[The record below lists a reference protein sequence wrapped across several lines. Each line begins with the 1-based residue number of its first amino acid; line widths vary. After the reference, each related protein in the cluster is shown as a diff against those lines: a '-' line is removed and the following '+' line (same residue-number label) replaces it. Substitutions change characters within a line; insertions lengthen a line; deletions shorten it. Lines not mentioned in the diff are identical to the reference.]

1 MLTRRGWWL
10 FGIVAIVLLAS
21 IAADGAAMLL
31 TSLTLMTWFVAGWIG
46 FSWRTRSFPRG
57 LEIRREL
64 RTSAGPATVL
74 WARRPVT
81 VRVSLRWTGGGKLPY
96 AAVVDRVPILAR
108 WLDGDVWAGAAVG
121 ARAPIVIEYRVE
133 PRGAG
138 QLRFDGLRVTVA
150 DLCGFFYRTAFVR
163 DPFRVRVL
171 PPLAEPS
178 DGLPRKKRLNRLP
191 ILGNHRYLRPGGG
204 SELLDLRDYVE
215 TDPPKLIAWK
225 PSARRGR
232 LIVKELESDVP
243 VRSTLIVDVSSS
255 VRVGPV
261 GDNALARLVEIAA
274 AILNANHRGR
284 DPTGLTLIGDTGIER
299 VVRPARGRRVY
310 FELLHLLVD
319 VADAP
324 PRHAAELPQLVAA
337 GMGLAQDVYPD
348 LLDPEA
354 NSTPWLALGLWFRAN
369 WSRKKL
375 AAILAHV
382 GNLGPGGIML
392 LYRDNALFREHLDR
406 WLAEHRVAVP
416 TILYDGSGRYR
427 FRSTRKPAW
436 FAEALLSGIA
446 RGRDN
451 ELFVLLADLLDLDA
465 DLDPLI
471 RAAKVA
477 LARHHQVQIVC
488 PWPPGVPLPGETRKA
503 PAAPP
508 KLQELLHRAFADRL
522 HADFG
527 DLKRKFAGLG
537 VTVLAAPSD
546 KTVAAILERL
556 QRLRAGVRR

>member
-21 IAADGAAMLL
+21 IAADGAPMLL

-46 FSWRTRSFPRG
+46 FSWRTRRFPRG
-57 LEIRREL
+57 LEIQREL

-81 VRVSLRWTGGGKLPY
+81 VRVSLHWTGGGKLPF

-121 ARAPIVIEYRVE
+121 ARSPIVIEYRVE

-138 QLRFDGLRVTVA
+138 QLRFDGLRVTA
-150 DLCGFFYRTAFVR
+150 SDLCGFFYRTAFVR
-163 DPFRVRVL
+163 DPFRIRVL

-274 AILNANHRGR
+274 AILNA
-284 DPTGLTLIGDTGIER
+284 
-299 VVRPARGRRVY
+299 
-310 FELLHLLVD
+310 
-319 VADAP
+319 DAP

-348 LLDPEA
+348 LLDAEV

-382 GNLGPGGIML
+382 GGLGPGGIML

-416 TILYDGSGRYR
+416 TILYESSGSYR
-427 FRSTRKPAW
+427 FRSIRKPAW

-451 ELFVLLADLLDLDA
+451 ELFVLLADLLDLEA
-465 DLDPLI
+465 DLEPLI

-503 PAAPP
+503 PVAPP
-508 KLQELLHRAFADRL
+508 RLQELLHRAFADRL
-522 HADFG
+522 QADFA